1 MRGDRFNPD
10 FVEKRRASL
19 ERFLKKLAVHPVLQR
34 AESLR
39 IFLESRDWS
48 SDLAEQNKKRQD
60 EGRLDTIGDALL
72 NAFAKIKKP
81 EEKFVIMRD
90 EVDKLEENLQ
100 GLEKLEQRIL
110 KRQEELEGDYR
121 EFGGAVAGLGN
132 LETGLTEPL
141 HRFAHTVASY
151 ATIMNELVRCLSFFF
166 LTSPCRMEV
175 LTSIIDSFSHFS
187 FHYSNLVNTGGCR
200 VFVAAS

>member
-34 AESLR
+34 AESLW
-39 IFLESRDWS
+39 IFLESRDWN

-81 EEKFVIMRD
+81 EEKFVVMRD

-110 KRQEELEGDYR
+110 KRQEELEADYR

-151 ATIMNELVRCLSFFF
+151 ATLMNELV
-166 LTSPCRMEV
+166 
-175 LTSIIDSFSHFS
+175 SIYLAYYYLALCFYQELLYCGS
-187 FHYSNLVNTGGCR
+187 
-200 VFVAAS
+200 